1 MIVINI
7 YAMYEIAVI
16 ILCLIIGS
24 EEIFYCTMYYILKW
38 ANFICT
44 RGFRQKFVR
53 IFFDEDVMN
62 KYSPALNI
70 KSSETEFDK
79 LLSVTLSDRSSS
91 VVFSPVSS
99 TNRNDH
105 HNITKVLLKVSDVK
119 HYICMSTNQ
128 PSWICMLLEVEDYPR
143 HCYIL

>member
-1 MIVINI
+1 
-7 YAMYEIAVI
+7 MYEIAVI

-119 HYICMSTNQ
+119 HYVYKPTKLNLHVIRSGRLSQT
-128 PSWICMLLEVEDYPR
+128 LLYSVIAIFINTS
-143 HCYIL
+143 CL